1 MKNVSPTSLNRIILT
16 LDQGFWKSHA
26 FFKMKNKNNN
36 YQNRMIVMT
45 FLIQSSHRNLQ
56 LYSSGLSDFV
66 VVLGD
71 FEFNLTRFWNSK
83 KPRSSHCGFFLV
95 WCDSSRCVLAAVRR
109 RLKDKKIS
117 FVKYP

>member
-1 MKNVSPTSLNRIILT
+1 
-16 LDQGFWKSHA
+16 
-26 FFKMKNKNNN
+26 
-36 YQNRMIVMT
+36 MIVMT

-109 RLKDKKIS
+109 RLKDKKNLFRKVS
-117 FVKYP
+117 LVLTLFKVMVLRNDLQKTKLSCLR